1 MGALVLD
8 DGLQPGQ
15 YRSLSAEEVSRV

>member
-1 MGALVLD
+1 MD

-15 YRSLSAEEVSRV
+15 TL

>member
-1 MGALVLD
+1 VKFSFCID

-15 YRSLSAEEVSRV
+15 TL